1 MPCPKGLTP
10 LGIRLLDRH
19 IRITVSDDLFLAV
32 FTSFHYELLGA
43 VWSAS
48 RLVAL
53 HLGFIDCHLCH
64 HEIYIASLLGVH
76 LICIVRVVGVG
87 VFVPVAVCFLI
98 DGLTGLFHYLTFTRF
113 KYNISVRIKRHSW

>member
-1 MPCPKGLTP
+1 MSCPKGLTP

-32 FTSFHYELLGA
+32 FTGFHYELLGA

-53 HLGFIDCHLCH
+53 HL
-64 HEIYIASLLGVH
+64 
-76 LICIVRVVGVG
+76 
-87 VFVPVAVCFLI
+87 
-98 DGLTGLFHYLTFTRF
+98 
-113 KYNISVRIKRHSW
+113 